1 MRKTKKQK
9 LLADLRRK
17 INLVEKTIEIQKPIS
32 LNVPL
37 DVKKE
42 TPIKYSFSQA
52 NKTHENES
60 LKIDYPQIAK
70 DMRKTLLFSAIIIGV
85 LTVLKLVLK

>member
-17 INLVEKTIEIQKPIS
+17 ISLVEKTIEIQKPIS

-37 DVKKE
+37 DIKKE
-42 TPIKYSFSQA
+42 VP
-52 NKTHENES
+52 THETES
-60 LKIDYPQIAK
+60 LKINYAQIAK
-70 DMRKTLLFSAIIIGV
+70 DLQKTLLFSAIIIFA
-85 LTVLKLVLK
+85 LTVFKLVLK